1 MEPLWSPVAATGGNQ
16 RQIGSARKWRKQAK
30 TVAGS
35 LHRVLLA
42 RRPVRSSSG
51 RRARERS
58 ELCNRC
64 CRFRHNRRVSSQRT
78 SWVLLAYRL
87 PRDPSTPR
95 SALWRKLRRLGA
107 VQVLDGLA
115 ALPLDA
121 RNREQL
127 EWLADEVVEA
137 GGEATIWIGELGS
150 AAQERELASQMAE
163 SVAAEYRTLIDDAT
177 AARAERPGPRR
188 RTLGRLR
195 RELRRIR
202 ARDHFPPAEREL
214 AQQAVEELAALVEE
228 PVG

>member
-1 MEPLWSPVAATGGNQ
+1 MA
-16 RQIGSARKWRKQAK
+16 
-30 TVAGS
+30 
-35 LHRVLLA
+35 
-42 RRPVRSSSG
+42 
-51 RRARERS
+51 
-58 ELCNRC
+58 
-64 CRFRHNRRVSSQRT
+64 
-78 SWVLLAYRL
+78 WVLLAYRL

-107 VQVLDGLA
+107 AQVLDGLA

-127 EWLADEVVEA
+127 EWLADEVIEA
-137 GGEATIWIGELGS
+137 GGEATIWVGELSS
-150 AAQERELASQMAE
+150 AAQERELATRMAE
-163 SVAAEYRTLIDDAT
+163 AVAAEYRALIDDAT

-202 ARDHFPPAEREL
+202 ARDYFPPAEREL
-214 AQQAVEELAALVEE
+214 AQQAVEELALLVEE

>member
-1 MEPLWSPVAATGGNQ
+1 M
-16 RQIGSARKWRKQAK
+16 
-30 TVAGS
+30 
-35 LHRVLLA
+35 
-42 RRPVRSSSG
+42 
-51 RRARERS
+51 
-58 ELCNRC
+58 
-64 CRFRHNRRVSSQRT
+64 
-78 SWVLLAYRL
+78 LLAYRL

-127 EWLADEVVEA
+127 EWLAEEVVEA
-137 GGEATIWIGELGS
+137 GGEATVWVGELTS
-150 AAQERELASQMAE
+150 AAQERELATRMAQA
-163 SVAAEYRTLIDDAT
+163 VAAEYRALIDDAT

-202 ARDHFPPAEREL
+202 ARDYFPPAEREL
-214 AQQAVEELAALVEE
+214 AQQAVEELALLVEE